1 LKLHSLSI
9 SSKLILLSLATSLMG
24 LLAAIAAIAAYD
36 QYSLR
41 AVLSEEFSV
50 MSKVIADHSSA
61 AVVFDDNTLAQNNLN
76 ALQYREGVLL
86 GCMYRTNTN
95 DGTEKLPAP
104 MLFAHFQSDDQQT
117 CPPVTLPPAQ
127 QIHFENRYLE
137 ILQPISVDGGA
148 VGVLYLRV
156 SLNAVNTQLQHK
168 LLAMIPVVLFA
179 VSIAV
184 LIGVLLSRHIS
195 HPLLMLGKTAALVAE
210 NDNYAIRA
218 DKYSDDEVGQVV
230 DSFNHML
237 TVIEHEDARL
247 RESEE
252 KFRLISESSKV
263 GIFQMDSRGQCTY
276 SNEELASI
284 TGLSSEQLLSQGWLS
299 VVHPDDKR
307 RVGEQINTLIQKT
320 SQHIAIDCSL
330 LRPNGTVKWITGDI
344 APLRDADQQQ
354 IGFLGTLS
362 DISELKQAYD
372 QLEHMAFY
380 DTLTGLANRR
390 LFRNRL
396 EHMLNNI
403 QRTNN
408 SVALIL
414 IDVDHFKN
422 VNDSMGHDSG
432 DTLLTVIAERLK
444 QCVRFTDTVARLGGD
459 EFAVILPNVP
469 DMLTVSTIA
478 EKILQGLSKPTLIDD
493 EEVTVSASLGISVAP
508 EDTNEAEVLIKN
520 ADMALYRAKDDGR
533 NNFKFF
539 TVEMNIL
546 LIAHLNLVQQL
557 RHAIDAQSFLLHFQ
571 PQIDLN
577 SGQLVGFEALVR
589 WQHAERG
596 LVSPLEFIPVAEE
609 TGLIIPLGR
618 WILRAACQQMRAL
631 CDAKL
636 VGSRTVMTVN
646 LSLKQFEDTQL
657 VRYIGEVLVECGL
670 RPAQLELELTESMLM
685 ENLEKTLETLQ
696 NIKALGIGLSIDD
709 FGTGYSS
716 LSYLKRLPVN
726 VIKVDRSFVMDIPG
740 DTDDM
745 EITAAV
751 IAMAHKL
758 RYKVVAEGIETEAQ
772 HRFLRESGCD
782 YGQGYYFSRPLSSVE
797 LIEFCERYKSQL
809 GNEVEISRR
818 IT

>member
-1 LKLHSLSI
+1 MVKLHNLSI

-61 AVVFDDNTLAQNNLN
+61 AVVFDDSSLAQSNLN

-86 GCMYRTNTN
+86 GCMYRSNSN
-95 DGTEKLPAP
+95 ESPEKLPAP
-104 MLFAHFQSDDQQT
+104 ILFAHFQSDAQQT
-117 CPPVTLPPAQ
+117 CPTVALVNSQ
-127 QIHFENRYLE
+127 QTHFDNRYLE
-137 ILQPISVDGGA
+137 ILQPISIDGGA

-156 SLNAVNTQLQHK
+156 SLNAVNAQLQHK

-184 LIGVLLSRHIS
+184 LIGILLSRHIS

-218 DKYSDDEVGQVV
+218 DKFSDDEVGQVV

-237 TVIEHEDARL
+237 AVIEHEDARL

-263 GIFQMDSRGQCTY
+263 GIFQLDSRGQCTY
-276 SNEELASI
+276 ANEELASI
-284 TGLSSEQLLSQGWLS
+284 TGLSSEELLSEGWLS

-307 RVGEQINTLIQKT
+307 RVGEQLNTLIQKT

-330 LRPNGTVKWITGDI
+330 LRANGSIKWITGDI

-396 EHMLNNI
+396 EHMLSNI

-469 DMLTVSTIA
+469 DMLTVSSIA
-478 EKILQGLSKPTLIDD
+478 EKILQGLSKPTLLDE
-493 EEVTVSASLGISVAP
+493 EEVTVSASLGISVSP
-508 EDTNEAEVLIKN
+508 EDTKEAEVLIKN
-520 ADMALYRAKDDGR
+520 ADMALYRAKDAGR

-557 RHAIDAQSFLLHFQ
+557 RQAIDQQAFLLHYQ
-571 PQIDLN
+571 PQVDLN

-596 LVSPLEFIPVAEE
+596 VVSPLEFIPVAEE

-636 VGSRTVMTVN
+636 VNNRAVMTVN
-646 LSLKQFEDTQL
+646 LSLKQFEDSQL
-657 VRYIGEVLVECGL
+657 VRYIGEILVECGL
-670 RPAQLELELTESMLM
+670 RPA
-685 ENLEKTLETLQ
+685 
-696 NIKALGIGLSIDD
+696 
-709 FGTGYSS
+709 
-716 LSYLKRLPVN
+716 
-726 VIKVDRSFVMDIPG
+726 
-740 DTDDM
+740 
-745 EITAAV
+745 
-751 IAMAHKL
+751 
-758 RYKVVAEGIETEAQ
+758 
-772 HRFLRESGCD
+772 
-782 YGQGYYFSRPLSSVE
+782 
-797 LIEFCERYKSQL
+797 
-809 GNEVEISRR
+809 
-818 IT
+818 